1 MAAIIKQKLKQA
13 IADAIYSEIESKQAR
28 YYYYLGRTVN
38 FAVEGEEPNSSV
50 DYESKVR
57 NEMVLLKS
65 LSAANISLVV
75 PRNDWVSGKIF
86 NAYNVSVDEGVPN
99 TYCMIVE
106 TQNVYKC
113 LDNGGNSNPSIFP
126 PSTTDLEPQSLADG
140 YTWKFMYN
148 IPRALA
154 NKFLTGEFMPV
165 TTALRSRFFSN
176 GSIDSIS
183 IEASGQGYTQ
193 GTTTLIVNG
202 DGQDATMAPV
212 IVGGQLVNVIITN
225 AGIGYTNATIT
236 INSSLSSSVAFGAQI
251 SVNLSTGNFTSSQA
265 VVEMLSVPG
274 TIDRIVTNS
283 SGTGYPPGTTL
294 SIQGDGTGAT
304 ISYTLG
310 VGGELTNIQMT
321 NVGQD
326 YTVANVV
333 ISTVPAEGGIPAL
346 LYANISPALGHGRDA
361 VAELYATSIM
371 FFGNLTR
378 ESYGGVKI
386 NNDYRQYG
394 LIRNPRGLT
403 FGTNISDPISI
414 NSYALIT
421 QFLPGTMINDFPPG
435 TRLQDSITNL
445 YTVTSVV
452 AGATRSGMTVT
463 SQSGSEITNSMV
475 LTSTNLWSLTGTY
488 STAFGD
494 FPEGTVCTDPSLNIV
509 FVYTSAAGT
518 MSIYTANG
526 TPITAGMVLTKAI
539 GTGPFPTF
547 TIGVATATV
556 KSLTVE
562 NSQARAKLDSDIGST
577 CYSVSGLFN
586 TTVWAADTVVQRGIN
601 EFLIIS
607 TDTSIT
613 GVTSMLLLPRDSG
626 TISVGNVINIK
637 NTATSFTATAVLEPN
652 IDKNTGDILFIDNR
666 PSFIQTPDQAVSF
679 RTVIEF

>member
-1 MAAIIKQKLKQA
+1 MGAIVKQKLKQS

-38 FAVEGEEPNSSV
+38 FTVEGEEPNSSV

-65 LSAANISLVV
+65 LSAADIALVV
-75 PRNDWVSGKIF
+75 PRNDWASGKIF

-99 TYCMIVE
+99 TYCMITE

-113 LDNGGNSNPSIFP
+113 LDNGGTANPSIYP
-126 PSTTDLEPQSLADG
+126 PSTTDLDPQKLADG

-148 IPRALA
+148 IPKALA

-202 DGQDATMAPV
+202 DGQDATMTPV

-225 AGIGYTNATIT
+225 AGFGYTNATIT
-236 INSSLSSSVAFGAQI
+236 VNTSLSSSVAFGAQA
-251 SVNLSTGNFTSSQA
+251 SVNLSTGDFTSSQA

-283 SGTGYPPGTTL
+283 TGSGYPPGTTL
-294 SIQGDGTGAT
+294 SIEGDGTGAT
-304 ISYTLG
+304 IDFVLG
-310 VGGELTNIQMT
+310 IGGELTNIQMS
-321 NVGQD
+321 NVGQN
-326 YTVANVV
+326 YTVANVI
-333 ISTVPAEGGIPAL
+333 ISQPPAPGGIPAQ

-414 NSYALIT
+414 NSYALIA
-421 QFLPGTMINDFPPG
+421 QFLPGTTIADFPPG
-435 TRLQDSITNL
+435 TILRDTSTNL
-445 YTVTSVV
+445 YTITATV
-452 AGATRSGMTVT
+452 AGTDQSGMTVT
-463 SQSGSEITNSMV
+463 SQSGSEVTNSMS

-488 STAFGD
+488 STSFSD
-494 FPEGTVCTDPSLNIV
+494 FPEGTLCTDASLNKV
-509 FVYTSAAGT
+509 LVYTSAAGV
-518 MSIYTANG
+518 MNIYTVNG
-526 TPITAGMVLTKAI
+526 TPITNGMVLTKAV

-547 TIGVATATV
+547 TITTSTAIV
-556 KSLTVE
+556 KNLTVE

-577 CYSVSGLFN
+577 CYSVKGIFDTAVWVAD
-586 TTVWAADTVVQRGIN
+586 TTVQQGTS
-601 EFLIIS
+601 EFLIVS
-607 TDTSIT
+607 TDTSIA
-613 GVTSMLLLPRDSG
+613 GETSMLLLPKDAGSL
-626 TISVGNVINIK
+626 TIGDVINIK
-637 NTATSFTATAVLEPN
+637 NTSTTFTVTDVLEPN

-666 PSFIQTPDQAVSF
+666 PSFIQTPDQTVSF
-679 RTVIEF
+679 RTIIEF